1 MNPILYPKGTTQFNT
16 NGIGRIHCTR
26 AVCIEERNGIY
37 EVEFDVPITDTHY
50 SEIQEGMIVAC
61 WHDET
66 KTLQPFDIYKRS
78 APIGGVVTFYAHHIS
93 YRLAHTILE
102 PFTASS
108 VTQAF
113 ATFGYHS
120 VTDNGFTFWTD
131 KTTAGTFTVH
141 VPVSIKEILGGVD
154 GSILDVYGGGE
165 YEWDG
170 FTVKLH
176 QNRGQD
182 NGVRIVYGKNL
193 TNLVHDYDISTVF
206 NAVAPFWRSNNKDE
220 EIVVT
225 LPEHY
230 VALNGVTEIIAVPL
244 DLSGEFQEQPTIEQV
259 RNRAR
264 KYLES
269 TETKDPNENITVEFA
284 QLWQTAGYENF
295 AALQRV
301 SLCDTVT
308 VSYPDLGLTEVKKK
322 VIRTEYNILAER
334 YDRMELGT
342 ARTNFSE
349 VMKAQIADAIMQRVP
364 TITFLR
370 NALKTAT
377 DLIKG
382 GKGGHV
388 VINTDADGHP
398 NEILIMDTD
407 NIQTAVNVIRMNM
420 NGIAFS
426 NSGYDPEAFVT
437 AWTIDGGFNANFI
450 NSGSVTADILKGGII
465 TDLKGKN
472 YWNLTTG
479 DISISLDP
487 GEIEAVTTADLER
500 IQNNAKAYANQAKL
514 DAISEIETELEDYDT
529 STVINGKIT
538 ANNQQLISQ
547 FSNTYVQKGMAVA
560 SHVNWYYNS
569 ASPTHLIGGEWTTTP
584 PTWENANYIWER
596 VQTNYADGT
605 SEYSDP
611 VCVQGKTGATG
622 ATGATGE
629 NALVGYVL
637 PDSGVNVSKDESK
650 TILLTAIVTDYTGE
664 DLDPKGNIYHYQWF
678 VKPDAK
684 SERTLNAGKTKSIV
698 VDANFCTDRALV
710 WFEWADAFFLCAE
723 DEMILMSEDG
733 EYLLE
738 ME

>member
-269 TETKDPNENITVEFA
+269 TEAKDPNENITVEFA

-487 GEIEAVTTADLER
+487 GEIGAVTTADLARVE
-500 IQNNAKAYANQAKL
+500 NNAKTYANQAKL
-514 DAISEIETELEDYDT
+514 DAISEIESQLDDYATET
-529 STVINGKIT
+529 SVTGKIE

-547 FSNTYVQKGMAVA
+547 FSNTYVEKGTAVA
-560 SHVNWYYNS
+560 SYVNWYYSS
-569 ASPTHLIGGEWTTTP
+569 ASPTALIGGEWTTTP
-584 PTWENANYIWER
+584 PTWEESKYIWER
-596 VQTNYADGT
+596 VQTTYADGT
-605 SEYSDP
+605 SSYSDP
-611 VCVQGKTGATG
+611 VCTAGKAGQKGDTGDSAI
-622 ATGATGE
+622 
-629 NALVGYVL
+629 VGYVL
-637 PDSGVNVSKDESK
+637 PDSGTNVSKDEPK

-664 DLDPKGNIYHYQWF
+664 DLDPKGNIYHYRWF

-684 SERTLNAGKTKSIV
+684 SERTLTAGKTKSIV

-710 WFEWADAFFLCAE
+710 WFEWADAFFLYAE
-723 DEMILMSEDG
+723 NGMILMSEDG
-733 EYLLE
+733 EHPLE

>member
-1 MNPILYPKGTTQFNT
+1 MNPILYAKGTTQFNT

-141 VPVSIKEILGGVD
+141 VPVSIKEILGGID

-269 TETKDPNENITVEFA
+269 TEAKDPNENITVEFA

-487 GEIEAVTTADLER
+487 GEIGAVATADLER
-500 IQNNAKAYANQAKL
+500 IQNNAKTYANQAKL

-569 ASPTHLIGGEWTTTP
+569 ASPTHLIGGEWVTTP

-611 VCVQGKTGATG
+611 VCVQGKTGAKG

>member
-131 KTTAGTFTVH
+131 KTTVGTFTVH
-141 VPVSIKEILGGVD
+141 VPVSVKEILGGVD

-269 TETKDPNENITVEFA
+269 TEAKDPNENITVEFA

-342 ARTNFSE
+342 ARTSFSE

-487 GEIEAVTTADLER
+487 GEIGAVTTADLARVE
-500 IQNNAKAYANQAKL
+500 NNAKTYANQAKL
-514 DAISEIETELEDYDT
+514 DAISEIESQLDDYATET
-529 STVINGKIT
+529 SVTGKIE

-547 FSNTYVQKGMAVA
+547 FSNTYVEKGTAVA
-560 SHVNWYYNS
+560 SYVNWYYSS
-569 ASPTHLIGGEWTTTP
+569 ASPTALIGGEWTTTP
-584 PTWENANYIWER
+584 PAWEESKYIWER
-596 VQTNYADGT
+596 VQTTYADGT
-605 SEYSDP
+605 SSYSDP
-611 VCVQGKTGATG
+611 VCTAGKTGQKGDTG
-622 ATGATGE
+622 DSAI
-629 NALVGYVL
+629 VGYVL
-637 PDSGVNVSKDESK
+637 PDSGTSVSKDSPK
-650 TILLTAIVTDYTGE
+650 DVTLTAMVTDGTGE
-664 DLDPKGNIYHYQWF
+664 DLDPNGTVYKYHWF
-678 VKPDAK
+678 IKPDEESDQTFFK
-684 SERTLNAGKTKSIV
+684 GKTKTIT
-698 VDANFCTDRALV
+698 VDANLCDNRALI
-710 WFEWADAFFLCAE
+710 WFEWTDAFYLLAE
-723 DEMILMSEDG
+723 DGTALISEDG
-733 EYLLE
+733 NYLLE
-738 ME
+738 MED